1 MTRAKAQLT
10 MRETY
15 LNGGPGVCISGAV
28 WLLAADL
35 VYMHGFKAGMIAF
48 FLGGIFIHPTS
59 IVAVKAIRK
68 APPPSPPDK
77 GLVQLS
83 VLTLPILFGGLYL
96 AYILSAQ
103 NQNLFYPVMA
113 AAIGLRYLI
122 FQRIYGLQTFVALG
136 VILIAIGIGSHFLQI
151 KLIWVPV
158 IVGITELLFG
168 LWLVRKPIDEI

>member
-1 MTRAKAQLT
+1 MSRQHAQLT
-10 MRETY
+10 MRQNY
-15 LNGGPGVCISGAV
+15 MNGGPGVCVSGVV
-28 WLLAADL
+28 WLAAAA
-35 VYMHGFKAGMIAF
+35 VTWVSGFTPGIIVF
-48 FLGGIFIHPTS
+48 FLGGMIIHPAS
-59 IVAVKAIRK
+59 GIIEKILRK
-68 APPPSPPDK
+68 TPPPSPPDK
-77 GLVQLS
+77 GLVRLS

-122 FQRIYGLQTFVALG
+122 FQRIYGLQTFIALG
-136 VILIAIGIGSHFLQI
+136 AILMAIGIGSHFLQI

-168 LWLVRKPIDEI
+168 LWLVRKYTANI